1 MLRYFL
7 LLAVIYLLPRESRS
21 LQNSAEESF
30 QVPDDNNHSDLNI
43 LFDRFATRFGAFAI
57 VAVIFYPLISSGLS
71 VISARPYSLPGIE
84 GNQWAFN
91 FLIILSVLIAVP
103 TVILGIST
111 ILPLYSWFEI
121 KASKASTWIAALL
134 GAVLSLIVLVYIA
147 LVITVMSSNKLLP
160 VLSDTSSMLQYLYV
174 CDDHNISGMLCEKA
188 LSICYQAEVP
198 NNCNDAVVQYLKTI
212 LIINKK
218 IE

>member
-7 LLAVIYLLPRESRS
+7 LLAVIYLLPREPRS
-21 LQNSAEESF
+21 LQNSSEESF
-30 QVPDDNNHSDLNI
+30 QVSDDNKHLDLNI

-57 VAVIFYPLISSGLS
+57 VAVIFYPLINSGLA
-71 VISARPYSLPGIE
+71 VISARSYSLPGIE
-84 GNQWAFN
+84 ENQWAFD
-91 FLIILSVLIAVP
+91 FLIVLSVLIAVP

-121 KASKASTWIAALL
+121 KANKASTWIAALL
-134 GAVLSLIVLVYIA
+134 GAILSLIVLVYIA
-147 LVITVMSSNKLLP
+147 LVIMVMSSNKILP
-160 VLSDTSSMLQYLYV
+160 VLSDTSSMLQHLYV
-174 CDDHNISGMLCEKA
+174 CDDYDISGMLCEKA

-198 NNCNDAVVQYLKTI
+198 NTCNDAVVQYLKTI
-212 LIINKK
+212 ATMTKK